1 MGHSRS
7 LLDDILATMNST
19 KVKTY
24 YQLTKPGLIYG
35 NVLTVIGGYLY
46 GAILRPE
53 LLVLVGVVIGSALV
67 MASGT
72 VLNNIQDRHMDKHM
86 RRTKNRALVTGEVTP
101 QQASIYAAALA
112 VAGISLLAIFTN
124 WLTVYIGILGLIS
137 YAGIYTYAKS
147 RTVHGTLIGTIPGAT
162 PPLAGYAA
170 ATDRIDASFWIIFAI
185 MVCWQMTH
193 FYAIATYRKKDY
205 KAANV
210 PVITVARGIFTAKLL
225 MIFFGCAYLLGII
238 TLAAVGYAGML
249 YLAIMVPLALWWLI
263 IITSGLWTVEDEA
276 WAKKVFFVSLLLLPA
291 FCITLALNAWVP

>member
-1 MGHSRS
+1 
-7 LLDDILATMNST
+7 MNSS

-35 NVLTVIGGYLY
+35 NLLTVIGGYLY

-53 LLVLVGVVIGSALV
+53 IAVLFSVVAGSALV

-86 RRTKNRALVTGEVTP
+86 RRTKNRALVTGEITP
-101 QQASIYAAALA
+101 LQASIYAVALA
-112 VAGISLLAIFTN
+112 VSGIGILVIFTN
-124 WLTVYIGILGLIS
+124 WLTVGIGFLGLIS
-137 YAGIYTYAKS
+137 YAGVYTYTKS

-205 KAANV
+205 KAASV
-210 PVITVARGIFTAKLL
+210 PVITVVKGVFTAKLL
-225 MIFFGCAYLLGII
+225 MIFFGCGYLIGII
-238 TLAAVGYAGML
+238 ALATVGYAGML
-249 YLAIMVPLALWWLI
+249 YLAIMIPLALWWLI
-263 IITSGLWTVEDEA
+263 VIISGLRADEVEL
-276 WAKKVFFVSLLLLPA
+276 WAKKVFFISLLLLPA